1 MKKSAVVSKKVGT
14 RFDRRRARTR
24 EAIIQAGET
33 LLSRRPIEG
42 VSVDD
47 IAEAA
52 DVAKGS
58 FYNHFSDKA
67 ALATEIAESIR
78 RSVAE
83 AIAANIAS
91 ERDPAMAMAIGGCT
105 VLLYGLK
112 HRERAGALTRL
123 MPGMTALDAPLNIP
137 AEKIIKAGLAQGV
150 FSEVTVEE
158 GLLLCIGTCM
168 LMLHHA
174 LDQKDTS
181 FDQASY
187 AVAMIGGLLRA
198 LGVNFK
204 RARNTANLAVKNMLG
219 GKGVEKT

>member
-1 MKKSAVVSKKVGT
+1 MKKTSVVSKGIET

-33 LLSRRPIEG
+33 LLSRRAIEG

-58 FYNHFSDKA
+58 FYNHFPDKA
-67 ALATEIAESIR
+67 TLATEIAESIR

-83 AIAANIAS
+83 AITANIAN
-91 ERDPAMAMAIGGCT
+91 ERDPAMAMALGACT
-105 VLLYGLK
+105 VLLYGLN

-123 MPGMTALDAPLNIP
+123 MPGMTALDAPMNVP
-137 AEKIIKAGLAQGV
+137 AENLIEAGLAQGV
-150 FSEVTVEE
+150 FSEITVEE
-158 GLLLCIGTCM
+158 GLLLSIGTCM

-174 LDQKDTS
+174 LEQKDAS
-181 FDQASY
+181 FDQESY
-187 AVAMIGGLLRA
+187 AAAMIGGLLRA

-219 GKGVEKT
+219 GKGIEKR